1 MNTETI
7 VHPRLQH
14 VALATSNM
22 NAMIAWYRTVL
33 GMNINHRREAKP
45 DPSYKGP
52 PFSAAWISNDEVHQR
67 IALFEFPGLPVDS
80 EKAKHTHLHHF
91 AFQYETLED
100 LLGTYAR
107 LKALDIV
114 PAVAVDEGVQIS
126 FYYDDPDKNRVEL
139 NVGNF
144 RSEWTASEYM
154 KYEQNVRRAEI
165 DPDKMLAAQRAGAS
179 AWELHQRALAGEFAP
194 AKPFEFSRH

>member
-14 VALATSNM
+14 IALATGNM
-22 NAMIAWYRTVL
+22 DAMIAWYRTVV
-33 GMNINHRREAKP
+33 GMNINHRRAAKP

-52 PFSAAWISNDEVHQR
+52 PFGAAWISNDEVHQR
-67 IALFEFPGLPVDS
+67 IALFEFPGLAVDS
-80 EKAKHTHLHHF
+80 DKQRHTHMHHF

-154 KYEQNVRRAEI
+154 KNEQRIQRAEI
-165 DPDKMLAAQRAGAS
+165 DPDKMLEALKAGAS
-179 AWELHQRALAGEFAP
+179 AWELHERALAGEFAP
-194 AKPFEFSRH
+194 AKPYVPA

>member
-14 VALATSNM
+14 IALATGNM
-22 NAMIAWYRTVL
+22 DAMIAWYRTVV
-33 GMNINHRREAKP
+33 GMNINHRRAAKP
-45 DPSYKGP
+45 DPSYKGL
-52 PFSAAWISNDEVHQR
+52 PFGAAWISNDEVHQR
-67 IALFEFPGLPVDS
+67 IALFEFPGLAVDS
-80 EKAKHTHLHHF
+80 DKQRHTHMHHF

-154 KYEQNVRRAEI
+154 KNEQRIQRAEI
-165 DPDKMLAAQRAGAS
+165 DPDKMLEALKAGAS
-179 AWELHQRALAGEFAP
+179 AWELHERALAGEFAP
-194 AKPFEFSRH
+194 AKPYVPA

>member
-14 VALATSNM
+14 IALATGNM
-22 NAMIAWYRTVL
+22 DAMIAWYRTVV
-33 GMNINHRREAKP
+33 GMNINHRRAAKP

-52 PFSAAWISNDEVHQR
+52 PFGAAWISNDEVHQR
-67 IALFEFPGLPVDS
+67 IALFEFPRLAVDS
-80 EKAKHTHLHHF
+80 DKQRHTHMHHF

-144 RSEWTASEYM
+144 RSEWTAGEYM
-154 KYEQNVRRAEI
+154 KNEQRMQRAEI
-165 DPDKMLAAQRAGAS
+165 DPDKMLEALKAGAS
-179 AWELHQRALAGEFAP
+179 AWELHERALAGEFAP
-194 AKPFEFSRH
+194 AKPYVPA

>member
-14 VALATSNM
+14 IALATGNM
-22 NAMIAWYRTVL
+22 DAMIAWYRTVV
-33 GMNINHRREAKP
+33 GMNINHRRAAKP

-52 PFSAAWISNDEVHQR
+52 PFGAAWISNDEVHQR
-67 IALFEFPGLPVDS
+67 IALFEFPGLAVDS
-80 EKAKHTHLHHF
+80 DKQRHTHMHHF

-126 FYYDDPDKNRVEL
+126 FYYDDPDK
-139 NVGNF
+139 
-144 RSEWTASEYM
+144 
-154 KYEQNVRRAEI
+154 
-165 DPDKMLAAQRAGAS
+165 MLEALKAGAS
-179 AWELHQRALAGEFAP
+179 AWELHERALAGEFAP
-194 AKPFEFSRH
+194 AKPYVPA

>member
-14 VALATSNM
+14 IALATGNM
-22 NAMIAWYRTVL
+22 DAMIAWYRTVV
-33 GMNINHRREAKP
+33 GMNINHRRAAKP

-52 PFSAAWISNDEVHQR
+52 PFGAAWISNDEVHQR
-67 IALFEFPGLPVDS
+67 IALFEFPRLAVDS
-80 EKAKHTHLHHF
+80 DKQRHTHMHHF

-154 KYEQNVRRAEI
+154 KNEQRIQRAEI
-165 DPDKMLAAQRAGAS
+165 DPDKMLEALKAGAS
-179 AWELHQRALAGEFAP
+179 AWELHERALAGEFAP
-194 AKPFEFSRH
+194 AKPYIPA

>member
-1 MNTETI
+1 MNTETV

-14 VALATSNM
+14 IALATGNM
-22 NAMIAWYRTVL
+22 DAMIAWYRTVV
-33 GMNINHRREAKP
+33 GMNINYRRAAKP

-52 PFSAAWISNDEVHQR
+52 PFGAAWISNDEVHQR
-67 IALFEFPGLPVDS
+67 IALFEFPGLAVDS
-80 EKAKHTHLHHF
+80 DKQRHTHMHHF

-154 KYEQNVRRAEI
+154 KNEQRIRRAEI
-165 DPDKMLAAQRAGAS
+165 DPDKMLEALKAGAS
-179 AWELHQRALAGEFAP
+179 AWELHERALAGEFAP
-194 AKPFEFSRH
+194 AKPYVPA